1 MFERTR
7 PRVVQVLVVLL
18 AVAALSG
25 LGIFGYLNERG
36 VRQSEYVT
44 GDSTAADGVELDVTL
59 QRVDTTSRQL
69 AVVVLA
75 HPRGRYAQSDLVPSQ
90 DLVVDTTSLSQG
102 TVRFPAGDRVAA
114 QNITVGLDTGV
125 LTDYP
130 FDRYTTTVGFG
141 VSVADKP
148 VPVDMVFR
156 NFDPLFLVSP
166 TGAAEQSGGVAA
178 DLQFNRS
185 RGTFILAWF
194 LMGAMWVLALSVLGA
209 SVIIVRQRR
218 GLPWPALG
226 WMAATLFALVV
237 VRNAVPG
244 SPPIG
249 SLFDYAAFL
258 WAEALIAVSVGVV
271 SVCGIV
277 VEHRRPGS

>member
-1 MFERTR
+1 
-7 PRVVQVLVVLL
+7 VGQVLVVFLS
-18 AVAALSG
+18 VAALSG

-44 GDSTAADGVELDVTL
+44 GDSASADGVELDVTL
-59 QRVDTTSRQL
+59 QRIDTTTRQL

-75 HPRGRYAQSDLVPSQ
+75 HPRGRYGDGLVPTQ

-130 FDRYTTTVGFG
+130 FDRYTTTVGFL

-166 TGAAEQSGGVAA
+166 TGAAGESGGVAT
-178 DLQFNRS
+178 DLRFTRS

-194 LMGAMWVLALSVLGA
+194 LMGAMWVLALSVVGA

-277 VEHRRPGS
+277 VEHRRPGG

>member
-1 MFERTR
+1 MSGR
-7 PRVVQVLVVLL
+7 RVGQVLAVLL

-44 GDSTAADGVELDVTL
+44 GDSGSADGVELDVTL
-59 QRVDTTSRQL
+59 QRIDTTTRQL

-75 HPRGRYAQSDLVPSQ
+75 HPRGHYGDGLVPTQ

-130 FDRYTTTVGFG
+130 FDAYTTTVGFL

-156 NFDPLFLVSP
+156 NFDPLFLVAP
-166 TGAAEQSGGVAA
+166 TGAAGQSGGVAA
-178 DLQFNRS
+178 DLRFTRS

-194 LMGAMWVLALSVLGA
+194 LMGAMWVLALSVVGA
-209 SVIIVRQRR
+209 SVIIVRQHR

-244 SPPIG
+244 SPPVG

-271 SVCGIV
+271 SVCGIA
-277 VEHRRPGS
+277 VEHRRPGT